1 MTSSSNQEASVQ
13 IYLPKPT
20 IQGNGKQSSLTVDT
34 AAFVS
39 KGNGRSNE
47 NPSPPKFINTT
58 GDTLGVATIA
68 QLSNANIKLDK
79 DQLLMTSVQ
88 RILNDIN
95 A

>member
-1 MTSSSNQEASVQ
+1 MITSSSGQEASAQ

-20 IQGNGKQSSLTVDT
+20 IQEGHGKQSSLTVDT

-39 KGNGRSNE
+39 KGNGGNV
-47 NPSPPKFINTT
+47 SPPKFINTT
-58 GDTLGVATIA
+58 VDTLGGVTI
-68 QLSNANIKLDK
+68 SNSNINFDK
-79 DQLLMTSVQ
+79 DQILMTSVQ